1 MPRNLLL
8 LFCPQRS
15 RRPVLIAFSRTLI
28 LLLLC
33 SAGDVEVNP
42 GPACP
47 QAPSFVDFC
56 DRKSLGFM
64 HVNIRSLLPKF
75 VLLTALAHSA
85 NPDVLAVSESWLRKA
100 TKNSEISIPNY
111 NIFRQDRTAK
121 GGGVAVYCRD
131 SLQSNVILSRSIPK
145 QFELLI
151 LKITLS
157 RNKSLTV
164 AACYRPP
171 SAPSCAL
178 DTICEL
184 IAPHLA
190 SEFVLL
196 GDLNWDMLNTPPVLQ
211 SKLDALNLTQIIK
224 EPTRYNPNSVNK
236 GTENFNKHFSTA
248 GHAFRLATSTSA
260 NSSAPP
266 AAPRPSLSRFSFTQ
280 IQIADVLKEL
290 QNLDPYKSAG
300 LDNLDP
306 LFLKL
311 SATIVATPITS
322 LFNLSF
328 ISSEIPKDWKAAAVI
343 PLFKGGDT
351 LDPNCYRPISIL
363 PCLSKV
369 FESQVNKQVTD
380 HLESHRTFSAVQSGF
395 RAGHGCTS
403 ATLKVL
409 NDIITAIDKRQYCAA
424 VFIDLAKA
432 FDSVNHH
439 ILIGRLSSLGFSDD
453 CLVWFTNYFADRV
466 QCVKSEGMLSGP
478 LAVSMGVPQGSIL
491 GPTLFSVYIN
501 DVALAAGDSLIHLYA
516 DDTILYTF
524 GPSLDTVLSN
534 LQTSFNAIQHSFRGL
549 QLLLNASKTKCM
561 LFNRSLPAP
570 ACPTS
575 ITTLDGSD
583 LEYVDVYKYLG
594 VWLDCKLSFQTHIK
608 HLQSK
613 IKSRVGFLFR
623 NKASFTHAAKLTLVK
638 LTILPILDFGDVIY
652 KMASNTLLSKLD
664 AVYHSAIRFVTK
676 APYTTHHC
684 DLYAL
689 VGWPSLHIRRQT
701 HWLQV
706 IYKSMLGKAPPYL
719 SSLVTMATPIRSTRS
734 SRCISLIIPKANT
747 SFGRLSFQYSAACD
761 WNELQKSL
769 KLETF
774 ISLTNFKHQLSE
786 QLTDRCSCT

>member
-1 MPRNLLL
+1 MEN
-8 LFCPQRS
+8 
-15 RRPVLIAFSRTLI
+15 
-28 LLLLC
+28 
-33 SAGDVEVNP
+33 
-42 GPACP
+42 
-47 QAPSFVDFC
+47 
-56 DRKSLGFM
+56 KST
-64 HVNIRSLLPKF
+64 SSQLP
-75 VLLTALAHSA
+75 TALRLG
-85 NPDVLAVSESWLRKA
+85 NTVTTD
-100 TKNSEISIPNY
+100 
-111 NIFRQDRTAK
+111 
-121 GGGVAVYCRD
+121 
-131 SLQSNVILSRSIPK
+131 
-145 QFELLI
+145 
-151 LKITLS
+151 
-157 RNKSLTV
+157 KS
-164 AACYRPP
+164 
-171 SAPSCAL
+171 
-178 DTICEL
+178 
-184 IAPHLA
+184 
-190 SEFVLL
+190 
-196 GDLNWDMLNTPPVLQ
+196 M
-211 SKLDALNLTQIIK
+211 IIK
-224 EPTRYNPNSVNK
+224 
-236 GTENFNKHFSTA
+236 NFNNHFSTA
-248 GHAFRLATSTSA
+248 GHAFRLATPTSPT
-260 NSSAPP
+260 SPP
-266 AAPRPSLSRFSFTQ
+266 PPPPVTRPSLSRFSFTQ

-311 SATIVATPITS
+311 SAAIVATPITS

-453 CLVWFTNYFADRV
+453 CLTWFTKYFLDRV

-516 DDTILYTF
+516 DDTILYTS
-524 GPSLDTVLSN
+524 GPSLDTVLTN
-534 LQTSFNAIQHSFRGL
+534 LQMSFNGIQLSFRGL

-570 ACPTS
+570 ARPSS

-583 LEYVDVYKYLG
+583 LEYSGENKYLIHCRFCRFSY
-594 VWLDCKLSFQTHIK
+594 L
-608 HLQSK
+608 LQSK
-613 IKSRVGFLFR
+613 IKSRIGFLFR
-623 NKASFTHAAKLTLVK
+623 NKSSFTHAAKHTFVK

-652 KMASNTLLSKLD
+652 KIASNTLLNKLD

-689 VGWPSLHIRRQT
+689 VGWPSLHTRRQT

-706 IYKSMLGKAPPYL
+706 IYKSLLDKAPPYL
-719 SSLVTMATPIRSTRS
+719 SSLVTIAAPTHSTHS
-734 SRCISLIIPKANT
+734 SRYISLVTP
-747 SFGRLSFQYSAACD
+747 SQFFFWLPLLPVLCCQ
-761 WNELQKSL
+761 
-769 KLETF
+769 
-774 ISLTNFKHQLSE
+774 
-786 QLTDRCSCT
+786 